1 MDVDEFFNKLLDK
14 LEDLLKMSQSE
25 SIIKS
30 VFGGMLS
37 NELICKG
44 CPHQSEREE
53 PFLAVGLQVKNKKT
67 VEESLANF
75 VEGEMLEG
83 NNAYMC
89 EKCDKLVPTLKRVS
103 IKRLPNILILVLKRF
118 EFDFETM

>member
-1 MDVDEFFNKLLDK
+1 M
-14 LEDLLKMSQSE
+14 
-25 SIIKS
+25 
-30 VFGGMLS
+30 
-37 NELICKG
+37 
-44 CPHQSEREE
+44 
-53 PFLAVGLQVKNKKT
+53 KNKKT